1 MKREV
6 YSFISGLLLFSC
18 LAISCD
24 DGKIY
29 DENNQTEREGGT
41 VKLTAQINGI
51 DSWPGGY
58 SVVLAGF
65 TPDNAFAQTAKGIS
79 QTADGTIN
87 MVLAGIPS
95 EVTQIEVCV
104 INKLRKRIASFY
116 TADYTEQADTIRL
129 DAGKLDASMFN
140 SIQTEIFNRSCTAC
154 HGGSTEPAAGLYL
167 TEGKSYKALVDVV
180 ADKSEEGL
188 KLVKPGSAEES
199 FLHVILHENIVKY
212 DHTNVITTSSTLTL
226 LDDWINNGA
235 KEIRKHILH
244 GLYQKDIHRQS
255 CRSSNFF
262 LCRERWG
269 YRISRSAR
277 YYRPDIAVFRTT
289 SEHPTG
295 LCGSYPRGV
304 T

>member
-116 TADYTEQADTIRL
+116 TGWMPESWMPACSTVSKPKFSIVPVRL
-129 DAGKLDASMFN
+129 AMEEVRNLLPD
-140 SIQTEIFNRSCTAC
+140 CT
-154 HGGSTEPAAGLYL
+154 SR
-167 TEGKSYKALVDVV
+167 KAKVT
-180 ADKSEEGL
+180 
-188 KLVKPGSAEES
+188 KP
-199 FLHVILHENIVKY
+199 
-212 DHTNVITTSSTLTL
+212 
-226 LDDWINNGA
+226 
-235 KEIRKHILH
+235 
-244 GLYQKDIHRQS
+244 
-255 CRSSNFF
+255 
-262 LCRERWG
+262 
-269 YRISRSAR
+269 
-277 YYRPDIAVFRTT
+277 
-289 SEHPTG
+289 
-295 LCGSYPRGV
+295 
-304 T
+304 

>member
-116 TADYTEQADTIRL
+116 TADYTEQADTIRMPESWMP
-129 DAGKLDASMFN
+129 ACSTVSKPKF
-140 SIQTEIFNRSCTAC
+140 SIVPVRLAMEEVRNLLPDCT
-154 HGGSTEPAAGLYL
+154 SR
-167 TEGKSYKALVDVV
+167 KAKVT
-180 ADKSEEGL
+180 
-188 KLVKPGSAEES
+188 KP
-199 FLHVILHENIVKY
+199 
-212 DHTNVITTSSTLTL
+212 
-226 LDDWINNGA
+226 
-235 KEIRKHILH
+235 
-244 GLYQKDIHRQS
+244 
-255 CRSSNFF
+255 
-262 LCRERWG
+262 
-269 YRISRSAR
+269 
-277 YYRPDIAVFRTT
+277 
-289 SEHPTG
+289 
-295 LCGSYPRGV
+295 
-304 T
+304 

>member
-129 DAGKLDASMFN
+129 DAGKLDAGMFN

-154 HGGSTEPAAGLYL
+154 HGGSTVCSVRTTRSTHPCP
-167 TEGKSYKALVDVV
+167 SR
-180 ADKSEEGL
+180 SP
-188 KLVKPGSAEES
+188 KPGGSSAGS
-199 FLHVILHENIVKY
+199 LGFSKPCDPVPPP
-212 DHTNVITTSSTLTL
+212 
-226 LDDWINNGA
+226 
-235 KEIRKHILH
+235 
-244 GLYQKDIHRQS
+244 
-255 CRSSNFF
+255 FF
-262 LCRERWG
+262 
-269 YRISRSAR
+269 
-277 YYRPDIAVFRTT
+277 
-289 SEHPTG
+289 
-295 LCGSYPRGV
+295 
-304 T
+304 

>member
-129 DAGKLDASMFN
+129 
-140 SIQTEIFNRSCTAC
+140 
-154 HGGSTEPAAGLYL
+154 
-167 TEGKSYKALVDVV
+167 
-180 ADKSEEGL
+180 EGL

-235 KEIRKHILH
+235 KE
-244 GLYQKDIHRQS
+244 
-255 CRSSNFF
+255 
-262 LCRERWG
+262 
-269 YRISRSAR
+269 
-277 YYRPDIAVFRTT
+277 
-289 SEHPTG
+289 
-295 LCGSYPRGV
+295 
-304 T
+304 

>member
-116 TADYTEQADTIRL
+116 TADCWMPACSTVSKPKFSIVPVRL
-129 DAGKLDASMFN
+129 AMEEVRNLLPD
-140 SIQTEIFNRSCTAC
+140 CT
-154 HGGSTEPAAGLYL
+154 SR
-167 TEGKSYKALVDVV
+167 KAKVT
-180 ADKSEEGL
+180 
-188 KLVKPGSAEES
+188 KP
-199 FLHVILHENIVKY
+199 
-212 DHTNVITTSSTLTL
+212 
-226 LDDWINNGA
+226 
-235 KEIRKHILH
+235 
-244 GLYQKDIHRQS
+244 
-255 CRSSNFF
+255 
-262 LCRERWG
+262 
-269 YRISRSAR
+269 
-277 YYRPDIAVFRTT
+277 
-289 SEHPTG
+289 
-295 LCGSYPRGV
+295 
-304 T
+304 